1 MITNFVRDNAHLGYK
16 ELIKQLNKKLI
27 GLYNYY
33 GISGNFQWLINIYN
47 FVKVILR
54 KWLSRRS
61 QKGKISWEKTSGQ
74 NEYQAVI
81 GKNSVSVKYH
91 PATDFPIM
99 SEDGKDYV
107 SLLIWNS
114 EGENIDE
121 LKADSSSFDYST
133 LYNLYENARRACM
146 KVEETLDEMM
156 ADLD

>member
-1 MITNFVRDNAHLGYK
+1 MIKKYEEFV
-16 ELIKQLNKKLI
+16 KKLQA
-27 GLYNYY
+27 
-33 GISGNFQWLINIYN
+33 STSE
-47 FVKVILR
+47 R
-54 KWLSRRS
+54 
-61 QKGKISWEKTSGQ
+61 KISWEKTSGQ

-114 EGENIDE
+114 KGENIDE
-121 LKADSSSFDYST
+121 IKVPSSSFDYST
-133 LYNLYENARRACM
+133 LYNLYEKARRACM